1 MGNSKVKKARNNEKA
16 QSTTLSLKIRSN
28 WLHKNPVLVF
38 IGLFA
43 LQMIVFYCIYLPPY
57 TQEKL
62 ITPIATFYAI
72 FSGLMLNLFGYDTTV
87 FGDTI
92 SSPQF
97 SIAIKKGC
105 DALEPMGLF
114 IAGILAFPA
123 LFRKKIIGLLIG
135 LFVIFLLNIVRIIS
149 LFITGIHNYA
159 LFEAMHIEI
168 WQVIFILVAIGL
180 WFLWLRWAVR
190 KVRAT

>member
-1 MGNSKVKKARNNEKA
+1 MGNSKVKKARNNRKA

-43 LQMIVFYCIYLPPY
+43 VQMIVFYCIYLPPY

-72 FSGLMLNLFGYDTTV
+72 LSGMVLNLFGYDITL

-135 LFVIFLLNIVRIIS
+135 LLVIFFLNIVRIIS